1 MKKIAIT
8 ILTTVLC
15 ATVTFAQNSYYRE
28 IVTKNIRYVNAT
40 KDGGYLVTTAAYII
54 KFDKKDRI
62 EWTRKATDTSRTRF
76 VQAIPVETGGYMV
89 LTSGGLAPLNHT
101 ELVKLDS
108 AGALVWD
115 KRYYNVNE
123 TPGTFIAEDWAGNFV
138 VTGYY
143 VSTAADTIG
152 YVAKFAADGSLAWK
166 RSEFSTGVNQTVIRS
181 IEPIK
186 TGRRYLISGSQNG
199 LAYVSALKDDGT
211 IINATTYNRGT
222 DVFKGSAIKQITGG
236 LILLPNAENK
246 QTDGLVVKLN
256 NNGAILWQKRVGG
269 LDKDYLNTVAVYND
283 TIMAAGKTISFD
295 TTGIQKTDI
304 YLVKMLNNGTVL
316 WTKTLGTEQ
325 DEEAV
330 SITRL
335 KNGGYI
341 IAAKDVDPLNPS
353 CYLIRL
359 NENDSN
365 CNAVTRTSAVNNGV
379 LKRKAGNTFQPG
391 SFFTTTPLA
400 GTQAVATLPFN
411 TICVDQTFEMAATQI
426 SAVQNKVIDNSSIKL
441 YPNPVVNQVS
451 IEFTAEKNISA
462 TVQIINTNSQVVK
475 NLTLIMQAGKNI
487 KTIAVN
493 DLTAGN
499 YILMIKTGQST
510 RSTKFVKQ

>member
-1 MKKIAIT
+1 MKKITIAIFA
-8 ILTTVLC
+8 IVLC
-15 ATVTFAQNSYYRE
+15 TSVTFGQNSYYRE

-62 EWTRKATDTSRTRF
+62 EWTRKATDTSRTKF

-89 LTSGGLAPLNHT
+89 LTSGGVAPLNHT

-108 AGALVWD
+108 AGAVVWD

-143 VSTAADTIG
+143 VSTALDTIG
-152 YVAKFAADGSLAWK
+152 YVAKFAADGNLVWK
-166 RSEFSTGVNQTVIRS
+166 RTEFSTGVNQTIIRS
-181 IEPIK
+181 VEPIR

-222 DVFKGSAIKQITGG
+222 DVFKGSAIKQITDG
-236 LILLPNAENK
+236 LILLPNADNK

-256 NNGAILWQKRVGG
+256 NSGGILWQKRVGG
-269 LDKDYLNTVAVYND
+269 LDKDYLNAVAVFND

-295 TTGIQKTDI
+295 STGVQKTDI

-316 WTKTLGTEQ
+316 WTKTLGTGH

-335 KNGGYI
+335 KNGGYV
-341 IAAKDVDPLNPS
+341 IAAKDLDPLNPS

-379 LKRKAGNTFQPG
+379 LKRKAGNTFQAG
-391 SFFTTTPLA
+391 SFFTATALA
-400 GTQAVATLPFN
+400 GTQSVAALAFN
-411 TICVDQTFEMAATQI
+411 TICVDQSLEITATQT
-426 SAVQNKVIDNSSIKL
+426 SAVQNKVADNSSIKL
-441 YPNPVVNQVS
+441 YPNPAVNQVN
-451 IEFTAEKNISA
+451 IEFTAQKNISA
-462 TVQIINTNSQVVK
+462 TIQVINTQSQVVK
-475 NLTLIMQAGKNI
+475 NITTTMQAGKNI
-487 KTIAVN
+487 KSIPVS

-499 YILMIKTGQST
+499 YILIIKTGEST
-510 RSTKFVKQ
+510 KSIKFVKQ